1 MTPRGTGSRLR
12 ELGAVGAGTAA
23 RFEHTAAGRFLH
35 AFVAMRAVDRALAL
49 ASKLFIA
56 VFPISILSTALISG
70 QSFGDQIV
78 ERFGLSGAGAQAAR
92 TLFAAPAQV
101 QTGIGLLGLLI
112 LTSSAFSFTRALE
125 RTYLDCWQLPP
136 AGATALRDRLSWLA
150 AFVVVLAA
158 VSTVHAAV
166 SAADAPA
173 TIFVFTAL
181 AGSAFFLWTPYV
193 LLGRRVA
200 WRRLVPTALLTGS
213 GLVALGIGSAIVM
226 PELVSHNTVRY
237 GLIGFTFSVVSW
249 LFCTAL
255 LVVSTAI
262 LGAVLDGEP
271 EMQGRF
277 WDA

>member
-1 MTPRGTGSRLR
+1 MTPSAAGTRLR
-12 ELGAVGAGTAA
+12 HLGAVGAGVVA
-23 RFEHTAAGRFLH
+23 RVEHTAAGRFLH
-35 AFVAMRAVDRALAL
+35 AFIAMRAVDRALAL

-56 VFPISILSTALISG
+56 VLPISILCTALISG
-70 QSFGDQIV
+70 RSFGDQIV
-78 ERFGLSGAGAQAAR
+78 ERFGLSGAGAEAAR

-112 LTSSAFSFTRALE
+112 LASSAFSFTRALE

-136 AGATALRDRLSWLA
+136 AGPTALRDRLSWLA
-150 AFVVVLAA
+150 GFVVVLAA
-158 VSTVHAAV
+158 LSTIHAAL
-166 SAADAPA
+166 SAADLAA
-173 TIFVFTAL
+173 AIFVFTAL

-200 WRRLVPTALLTGS
+200 WRRLVPTALLTGG
-213 GLVALGIGSAIVM
+213 GLVVLGVGSAIVM

-249 LFCTAL
+249 LFGAAL
-255 LVVSTAI
+255 LIVGTAI

-271 EMQGRF
+271 ELPASF